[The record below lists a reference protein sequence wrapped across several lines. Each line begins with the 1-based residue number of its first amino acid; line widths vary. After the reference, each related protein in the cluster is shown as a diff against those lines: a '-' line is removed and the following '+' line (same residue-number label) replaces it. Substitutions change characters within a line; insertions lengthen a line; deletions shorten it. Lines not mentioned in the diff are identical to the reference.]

1 MWHRRRQSKTRKSL
15 RSAGG
20 PSQLQVCVGVGHS
33 CLTTAGTTPAH
44 VGTAANALVLAH
56 QPLIALISVC
66 RSSPSGGTIS
76 ACFKILDILES
87 QMTRA
92 QHSVASPRVVCIE
105 DFRPIARQRVPKS
118 VFDYLDGGAE
128 GEVTLRE
135 NCRVFNDVTFRA
147 RHAVAVPGCDLHTR
161 VLGFDLSLPFL
172 LAPVGYSRLMHP
184 GGEVAA
190 ARAAGKAGTG
200 YILSTISGH
209 KLEDVKAG
217 SSGPVFYQ
225 LYLMGGRGA
234 AEAVIERARV
244 AGFSA
249 LVVTIDTPVSGIR
262 ERDYR
267 NGMKELISG
276 GLLEKIPY
284 IPQILARPGWLLE
297 YLLDGGLP
305 GLPNV
310 VIPGKGPMPLVDINA
325 ALAES
330 TPTWA
335 DLRWIREIW
344 KGPIVIKGVLTADDA
359 RRAVDE
365 GVAAISVSNHGGRQ
379 LDGLPASLRALPEV
393 VNAVQGRIEVLM
405 DGGIR
410 RGTDIAKAL
419 CMGARAVLCG
429 RAYAYGLAAAGEA
442 GVERAIQI
450 LRADLERTL
459 RLLGCPSVTALDRSY
474 VNVPKSWEAS

>member
-1 MWHRRRQSKTRKSL
+1 
-15 RSAGG
+15 
-20 PSQLQVCVGVGHS
+20 
-33 CLTTAGTTPAH
+33 
-44 VGTAANALVLAH
+44 
-56 QPLIALISVC
+56 
-66 RSSPSGGTIS
+66 
-76 ACFKILDILES
+76 
-87 QMTRA
+87 MTRA
-92 QHSVASPRVVCIE
+92 ARAVASPRVVSIE

-135 NCRVFNDVTFRA
+135 NCRVFNDVTFRP
-147 RHAVAVPGCDLHTR
+147 RHAVAVAKCDLHTR
-161 VLGFDLSLPFL
+161 VLGFDLALPFL

-190 ARAAGKAGTG
+190 ARAAGRAGTG

-209 KLEDVKAG
+209 KLEDVRAG
-217 SSGPVFYQ
+217 STGPVFYQ

-244 AGFSA
+244 AGFNA

-276 GLLEKIPY
+276 GPLAKIPFL
-284 IPQILARPGWLLE
+284 PQVLSRPGWLID

-310 VIPGKGPMPLVDINA
+310 VVPGKGPMPLVDINA

-335 DLRWIREIW
+335 DLRWIRELW

-393 VNAVQGRIEVLM
+393 VEAVQGRIEVFM

-410 RGTDIAKAL
+410 RGTDIVKAIS
-419 CMGARAVLCG
+419 MGARAVLCG
-429 RAYAYGLAAAGEA
+429 RAYAYGLAAGGEA
-442 GVERAIQI
+442 GVDRAIEI
-450 LRADLERTL
+450 LRTDVERTL
-459 RLLGCPSVTALDRSY
+459 RLLGCASIAELDRSY
-474 VNVPKSWEAS
+474 VNVPKSWEVGG